1 MSTPPAPPAPLTHV
15 ERMTEALRRIRELFA
30 NLVSG
35 GALSAAK
42 AATVVAESALSASE
56 QVNEDLVVAAEGL
69 ATDLEAL

>member
-1 MSTPPAPPAPLTHV
+1 MTNPPAPPTPPTHV
-15 ERMTEALRRIRELFA
+15 ERMTEALRRIRELVA

-42 AATVVAESALSASE
+42 AATTVAESALSASE